1 MSTPDGKFRFINA
14 SIIFGVG
21 ASMSIILLWVLIS
34 NCSREF
40 LSMNELLLTVYREMV
55 VGSGVGPSTIASCL
69 MAVSIICFTLMS
81 NILCSYAEIFKR
93 KRCGVSTEITFLR
106 VFGFVSFFVAVGIFL
121 FADIRYHSGADS
133 FAAFANCESLFL
145 FKRDRSD

>member
-1 MSTPDGKFRFINA
+1 MSA
-14 SIIFGVG
+14 STNLGEG
-21 ASMSIILLWVLIS
+21 LRMSVKRRCTRIS